1 MKERLLKEL
10 GIFKAIFSR
19 MELYERGNYYLGGF
33 IAGTGHILL
42 SLGIMIG
49 ITVLLGL
56 IKAYINNRS
65 NADMTT
71 QQEQ

>member
-33 IAGTGHILL
+33 IAGTGHVLL

-49 ITVLLGL
+49 ITILLSI
-56 IKAYINNRS
+56 IKAYINSRTNTDVNVS
-65 NADMTT
+65 
-71 QQEQ
+71 QEQ